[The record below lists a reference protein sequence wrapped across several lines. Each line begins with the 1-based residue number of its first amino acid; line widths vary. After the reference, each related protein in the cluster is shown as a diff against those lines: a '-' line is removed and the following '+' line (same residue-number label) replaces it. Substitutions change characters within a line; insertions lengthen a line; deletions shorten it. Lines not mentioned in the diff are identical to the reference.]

1 MVSIIVIA
9 AVGGGVAYVIL
20 SGQEQHSETI
30 KIGVLADLDAK
41 GGRSIF
47 QGVVLAAEQLNAE
60 GGILGKQVE
69 VMGEDTDISTGVDP
83 AKVNS
88 ALIRLL
94 TYHKVDFII
103 GVAGSGF
110 MVQDVIAEHKK
121 IFFEIAENQDVYTQ
135 RVLDDYDSY
144 KYFFRVQVNETSI
157 FQGMTDSL
165 LHFREQTGFNKI
177 GYIGEEALWKG
188 VMEGLDVVLP
198 ELDFDLVYKGAL
210 PLGMFDFSSYFAAA
224 EAAGVEILLPLI
236 ALDGAIPFV
245 KEYHDRQSPM
255 VIYGGVLGAGVTSPE
270 GWEITE
276 GKCEYTSSGAL
287 PIVVGYPLT
296 SKTLPDREA
305 YISRWGVTPAMP
317 AAYDI
322 ARYILPD
329 AVRRAGTLE
338 VNAVIAALETTS
350 IETSNA
356 KNFVFTSSHDTMVGE
371 NPNDPEAD
379 YMLHID
385 FQWIDG
391 KQVPVYPKKIM
402 EEAGVSYTF
411 PDWPGPW
418 DK

>member
-255 VIYGGVLGAGVTSPE
+255 VIYGGVLGAGVTNPE

-305 YISRWGVTPAMP
+305 YISRWGETPGMP